1 MGTMVEFAIVL
12 FIRQR
17 YDDQIRFSSFN
28 SGNSVMEKSGKTK
41 PSYYAGHLIDEESFR
56 RRKKVAVEDTKV
68 VDLGHKAF
76 ILTRKIDRASIVLFT
91 TTYIIFNII
100 YAID

>member
-12 FIRQR
+12 LIKQR
-17 YDDQIRFSSFN
+17 YDDKIRFSSFK
-28 SGNSVMEKSGKTK
+28 SGNSIMEKGAKTK
-41 PSYYAGHLIDEESFR
+41 PSYNDGYLFNEELFR
-56 RRKKVAVEDTKV
+56 GRKKVAGEDTKV

-76 ILTRKIDRASIVLFT
+76 ILTRKIDHASIVLFT
-91 TTYIIFNII
+91 TSYIIFNII

>member
-17 YDDQIRFSSFN
+17 YDDKIRFSSFN
-28 SGNSVMEKSGKTK
+28 SGNSIMEKSGKTK
-41 PSYYAGHLIDEESFR
+41 QSYYAGYLFDEELFR
-56 RRKKVAVEDTKV
+56 GRKKVAGEDTKV

-76 ILTRKIDRASIVLFT
+76 ILTRKIDHASIVLFST
-91 TTYIIFNII
+91 SYIIFNII